1 MASIE
6 VTQVMMDKL
15 RAMYQSVFSS
25 EKDTADFLADPA
37 PKFEE
42 YEVDPAMLG
51 DVDVDQ
57 VVNNCAYPTGGG
69 YAGGGYAGGGAA
81 AGGGTAY
88 VPPPQTVQQVSQVT
102 QNYYEDHSVTYTDN
116 STDIDNS
123 VDVDIDGP
131 VHGDV
136 DIDPVNLNQVG
147 DGNVG
152 NIGDGDVLAAT
163 GEGASVEN
171 VEGDKVTAGDGSVIG
186 LGAGDVV
193 GATGDGA
200 VAAGDD
206 IEAPVNTGV
215 NTGILADGDLD
226 DVVLGDGNQ
235 VNNVDG
241 SADGAV
247 FGDNSGLAGGID
259 IDTTGG
265 SATGGAGT
273 GGSADGGAGGP
284 GGGGGG
290 GGLLGGGLFGGPG
303 GGAGGAGGNG
313 GTASGTGG
321 DATGG
326 NSGDVNL
333 NLNFGGGQ
341 QQVGDGQQQGG
352 GGQQIGEDVI
362 DSAVGGD
369 DANNATDNVVDDGS
383 ALSNDGDATGH
394 NEGGFFAPDARPEL
408 VAPQEA
414 QGGPEEMTVL

>member
-25 EKDTADFLADPA
+25 EQDTADFLADPA

-42 YEVDPAMLG
+42 YEVDPGVLG

-57 VVNNCAYPTGGG
+57 VVNSCAYPSGGSGGGGG
-69 YAGGGYAGGGAA
+69 YAGGGYAGGGA
-81 AGGGTAY
+81 GGGGGAAY
-88 VPPPQTVQQVSQVT
+88 TPPPQAVQQVSQVT
-102 QNYYEDHSVTYTDN
+102 QNYYADHSVTYTDN

-136 DIDPVNLNQVG
+136 DIDPTNLNQVG

-163 GEGASVEN
+163 GDGASVEN
-171 VEGDKVTAGDGSVIG
+171 VEGDKVTAGDGSVVG
-186 LGAGDVV
+186 LGSGDVV
-193 GATGDGA
+193 GATGAGA

-206 IEAPVNTGV
+206 INAPVNTGV
-215 NTGILADGDLD
+215 NSGILADGDLD

-235 VNNVDG
+235 VNNVEG

-259 IDTTGG
+259 IDTSGG
-265 SATGGAGT
+265 AATGGAGT
-273 GGSADGGAGGP
+273 GGSADGGAGGA
-284 GGGGGG
+284 GGAGDS
-290 GGLLGGGLFGGPG
+290 GLFGGG
-303 GGAGGAGGNG
+303 DGGAGGAGGSG
-313 GTASGTGG
+313 GNASGTGG
-321 DATGG
+321 EATGG
-326 NSGDVNL
+326 AGGDVNL

-352 GGQQIGEDVI
+352 GGQQIGDDVI

-369 DANNATDNVVDDGS
+369 DANNATDNFLDDGS
-383 ALSNDGDATGH
+383 ALSAEGDATGH
-394 NEGGFFAPDARPEL
+394 NEESFLGPQPEVL
-408 VAPQEA
+408 AAQPEA
-414 QGGPEEMTVL
+414 GGPEELTAL